1 MAAYVVLVRLTP
13 SGSKSLRSD
22 PGRLAEVSRQV
33 EQLGARIMAQYAT
46 LGEYDFV
53 TIVEAPDN
61 ATVARIAAEI
71 SAVGTVKLDVH
82 PAIALGRF
90 NELLQIQPY
99 RTEPHRWQ
107 TDAWARVARRAGRY
121 FVMTRHVRRYCQ
133 PLEIERAPEVE
144 ALRGP
149 AIIIANHSSHFDTPV
164 VLAALPERLRSR
176 ATVAAAAD
184 RFYRSSKRTWWYSLF
199 WNTFPIHRGGGKA
212 ALDYPMSLLKRGW
225 SIVIYPEG
233 GRSKSGLV
241 QKFRHGV
248 TIMAMQAGVPVVPV
262 WIEGLRAIMP
272 KGERTPRPGPV
283 SAHIGAPVSLVGV
296 TSVPEG
302 TALLENAMR
311 ELAGLATRHA
321 VAPGDAEVALA
332 PGR

>member
-1 MAAYVVLVRLTP
+1 VRLTP
-13 SGSKSLRSD
+13 SGSKSLQAN
-22 PGRLAEVSRQV
+22 PQRLAEVARDV
-33 EQLGARIMAQYAT
+33 ERMGARIQAQYAT
-46 LGEYDFV
+46 LGDYDFV

-71 SAVGTVKLDVH
+71 SSVGTVRIEAF
-82 PAIALGRF
+82 PAIALDRF
-90 NELLQIQPY
+90 TELLQVQPY

-107 TDAWARVARRAGRY
+107 TALWARAARRVGRHW
-121 FVMTRHVRRYCQ
+121 VMTRHVTKFCS
-133 PLEIERAPEVE
+133 PLTIERAPELE

-164 VLAALPERLRSR
+164 VLQALPERLRSR
-176 ATVAAAAD
+176 SAVAAAAD
-184 RFYRSSKRTWWYSLF
+184 RFYRGTKRTWWYSLF

-233 GRSKSGLV
+233 GRSKSGQV

-262 WIEGLRAIMP
+262 FIEGLRSIMP
-272 KGERTPRPGPV
+272 KGQRTPQPGPV
-283 SAHIGAPVSLVGV
+283 SVRAGAPVSLSGV
-296 TSVPEG
+296 ASVPEG

-311 ELAGLATRHA
+311 ELAGIPPHHA
-321 VAPGDAEVALA
+321 PASAESELALA
-332 PGR
+332 SGS